1 MAAVL
6 AALVLLQFR
15 AWKGFD
21 WATFYN
27 QTSRV
32 HTLSIVSAIA
42 LIYLA
47 YLMRAVRWK
56 LFLRPV
62 RREAKVTRLLVPTVI
77 GFTGLA
83 VLGRPGELIRP
94 YLIARNEDLAFSS
107 QLAVWTVERIFDL
120 SGFALLFIAA
130 IFFSAAPQH
139 LPYYARFRQASF
151 LLAALIVVFA
161 LAAAVIGVKGASL
174 ALWFEGQCSR
184 LSSDLGPK
192 IALRI
197 REFRAGLNII
207 DGASSLIQLIAVST
221 LMWFTIALSFQQVAN
236 SYGAQVLR
244 LPISN
249 VIVLMGSTVV
259 GFRDSVACGGRRFS
273 ARDHCRPATGLS
285 CPARTRRKLRNSDL
299 AGNLRQRDSIR
310 IAAGP
315 QTTAILVEALAADPS
330 VSSR

>member
-1 MAAVL
+1 
-6 AALVLLQFR
+6 
-15 AWKGFD
+15 
-21 WATFYN
+21 
-27 QTSRV
+27 
-32 HTLSIVSAIA
+32 
-42 LIYLA
+42 
-47 YLMRAVRWK
+47 
-56 LFLRPV
+56 V

-259 GFRDSVACGGRRFS
+259 GSVIQLPAVGGGSQLATIAALQLVFHVPHELAASCGILIWLVTFVSVIPSGLLL
-273 ARDHCRPATGLS
+273 ARKQQLSLSKLSQLTQVSPA
-285 CPARTRRKLRNSDL
+285 ASDL
-299 AGNLRQRDSIR
+299 DNSPDLS
-310 IAAGP
+310 
-315 QTTAILVEALAADPS
+315 LS
-330 VSSR
+330 